1 LTLLV
6 ESLGAIRLAR
16 YEFLVRAR
24 DGVVLPPFLGSTLR
38 GAFGHALKESV
49 CVMSHRD
56 CSRCFL
62 AEWCLYPRL
71 FEPEARNGEGLLAKR
86 QDAPRPFIFIP
97 PLPSTDSGLMRARDD
112 LLRWRV
118 RVKAGESVVFGL
130 SLVGEA
136 IQELPYIIH
145 AIRMMAQNGFG
156 AERTSFQLERV
167 SALNYQGEREVVFT
181 SETTR
186 IREHDKYHANLGVLT
201 QARIFQLAT
210 EKVPERTLAATAGA
224 LTAGVA
230 VPSAKRMTRTSEDHA
245 SAARV
250 AIPDARSLAG
260 SSIGSW
266 QSAIGNEITLRFITP
281 TRLRIK
287 GEVVENPSFVQLI
300 SSLSLRLAMVA
311 QTYGTESLSYDHKA
325 VIERARNVST
335 RNSTLRLMALDRFSS
350 RRKTKLAI
358 DGFMGDVTFS
368 GAATQELLPLIVAGE
383 FLHVGSGT
391 AFGMGRYVIVS

>member
-1 LTLLV
+1 M
-6 ESLGAIRLAR
+6 AR

-24 DGVVLPPFLGSTLR
+24 DEVVLPPFLGSTLR

-62 AEWCLYPRL
+62 VERCLYPRL

-118 RVKAGESVVFGL
+118 RVKAGETVVFGL
-130 SLVGEA
+130 SLIGDA
-136 IQELPYIIH
+136 INDLPYVIY
-145 AIRMMAQNGFG
+145 AIGLMAQHGFG
-156 AERTSFQLERV
+156 AERASFALERV
-167 SALNYQGEREVVFT
+167 AALDAQGDRKVIYTGESNRIEEHASCHTTLGALTEARLIQLLTRGTGTANVA
-181 SETTR
+181 ETTR
-186 IREHDKYHANLGVLT
+186 AAAAGVG
-201 QARIFQLAT
+201 II
-210 EKVPERTLAATAGA
+210 AGA
-224 LTAGVA
+224 ADTQV
-230 VPSAKRMTRTSEDHA
+230 R
-245 SAARV
+245 AARAAAV
-250 AIPDARSLAG
+250 SARRDQASDDREAAADTRPPAG
-260 SSIGSW
+260 SAIGNR
-266 QSAIGNEITLRFITP
+266 QSAIGNEATLRFLTP

-287 GEVVENPSFVQLI
+287 GEVVENPSFAQLI

-311 QTYGTESLSYDHKA
+311 QTYGTGSLSDDHKA
-325 VIERARNVST
+325 LIDRARDVST
-335 RNSTLRLMALDRFSS
+335 SNSTLRLMALDRFSS

-368 GAATQELLPLIVAGE
+368 GAAIQELLPLIVAGE

-391 AFGMGRYVIVS
+391 AFGMGRYVIVN

>member
-1 LTLLV
+1 M
-6 ESLGAIRLAR
+6 
-16 YEFLVRAR
+16 RAR
-24 DGVVLPPFLGSTLR
+24 NEVVLPPFLGSTLR

-49 CVMSHRD
+49 CVISHRD
-56 CSRCFL
+56 CSGCLLVER
-62 AEWCLYPRL
+62 CLYPRL

-118 RVKAGESVVFGL
+118 RVKADESVVFGL

-145 AIRMMAQNGFG
+145 AIRMMSQNGFG

-167 SALNYQGEREVVFT
+167 SALNYQGEREIVFT

-186 IREHDKYHANLGVLT
+186 IREHDKYHASLGVLT

-210 EKVPERTLAATAGA
+210 ENVPERTLAATAGA
-224 LTAGVA
+224 LTVGTN
-230 VPSAKRMTRTSEDHA
+230 VPSTKSMTLAGEHA
-245 SAARV
+245 SGV
-250 AIPDARSLAG
+250 AIPGPEPTAD
-260 SSIGSW
+260 SSISNR

-287 GEVVENPSFVQLI
+287 GEVIENPSFAQLI
-300 SSLSLRLAMVA
+300 SSLSLRLAMMA

-325 VIERARNVST
+325 VIERARDVST
-335 RNSTLRLMALDRFSS
+335 RNSTLRLMALNRFSS
-350 RRKTKLAI
+350 RRRTKLVI
-358 DGFMGDVTFS
+358 DGFMGDVTFN
-368 GAATQELLPLIVAGE
+368 GEAIQELLPLIVAGE

-391 AFGMGRYVIVS
+391 AFGMGRYVVVN

>member
-1 LTLLV
+1 M
-6 ESLGAIRLAR
+6 
-16 YEFLVRAR
+16 RAR
-24 DGVVLPPFLGSTLR
+24 NEVVLPPFLGSTLR

-49 CVMSHRD
+49 CVISHRD
-56 CSRCFL
+56 CSGCLLVER
-62 AEWCLYPRL
+62 CLYPRL

-118 RVKAGESVVFGL
+118 RVKADESVVFGL

-145 AIRMMAQNGFG
+145 AIRMMSQNGFG

-167 SALNYQGEREVVFT
+167 SALNYQGEREIVFT

-186 IREHDKYHANLGVLT
+186 KREHDKYHASLGVLT

-210 EKVPERTLAATAGA
+210 ENVPERTLAATAGA
-224 LTAGVA
+224 LTVGTN
-230 VPSAKRMTRTSEDHA
+230 VPSTKSMTLAGEHA
-245 SAARV
+245 SGV
-250 AIPDARSLAG
+250 AIPGPEPTAD
-260 SSIGSW
+260 SSISNR

-287 GEVVENPSFVQLI
+287 GEVIENPSFAQLI
-300 SSLSLRLAMVA
+300 SSLSLRLAMMA

-325 VIERARNVST
+325 VIERARDVST
-335 RNSTLRLMALDRFSS
+335 RNSTLRLMALNRFSS
-350 RRKTKLAI
+350 RRRTKLVI
-358 DGFMGDVTFS
+358 DGFMGDVTFN
-368 GAATQELLPLIVAGE
+368 GEAIQELLPLIVAGE

-391 AFGMGRYVIVS
+391 AFGMGRYVVVN